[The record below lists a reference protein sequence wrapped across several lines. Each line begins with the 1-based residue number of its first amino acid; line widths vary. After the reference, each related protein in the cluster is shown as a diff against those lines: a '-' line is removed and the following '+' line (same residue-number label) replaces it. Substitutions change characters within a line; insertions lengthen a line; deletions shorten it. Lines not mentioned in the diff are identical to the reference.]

1 MSADGLGLSMQSEV
15 WFVVLILAM
24 VVAHGVLRTAYR
36 IIRSTVS
43 DTLFLV
49 LLAGAALAA
58 GFLFS

>member
-1 MSADGLGLSMQSEV
+1 MQSEV
-15 WFVVLILAM
+15 WFVVLIVAM